1 MGKVVKKNLIS
12 NFQMGSQLNDCYVRF
27 QTSFFCHC
35 GNTSQSSFLVCFLGG
50 LDLESWTPYYAFK
63 MCPIFCSFP
72 NFGLIRKIPLL
83 HRAQLVS
90 FGEEVDGGVAK
101 NVDPPLD

>member
-12 NFQMGSQLNDCYVRF
+12 NLEMNGFYVSF
-27 QTSFFCHC
+27 LDFFCHC

-90 FGEEVDGGVAK
+90 FGEVDGGVAK